1 MLTSRDRLLV
11 GLFVL
16 QLTAALVF
24 GVVLVNGLADAGSG
38 GTVAVDSDGEPVD
51 PGEVTAP
58 GDDGVTT
65 PGDTAGVAAPGETT
79 DGGVTAPGETA
90 PDGAGGTGA
99 TATGTG
105 GPAVGT
111 REGIRTGVTDTS
123 IKIGALVTQTGAINF
138 KSSAQATRAYVDLIN
153 EQGGIHGRKLELLL
167 RDDGLDAN
175 RGQAAVQE
183 MLNAGVFAF
192 VGFNAPLT
200 EQSIVPVLMRNK
212 IDLYGSF
219 NAPGTERSY
228 IFSGPYTTFGFLG
241 GRYLAMQG
249 VKKPGIVFI
258 SNQNEAADAN
268 IVKGYKEGFASQ
280 GVELTDDN
288 IHAVDVTKAS
298 YDDVVAQL
306 VFNQVDGIATLLE
319 TTGMVRLQQSMNRAG
334 YKPKHMAS
342 PFGGDPA
349 VLRNPQVGS
358 SFEGTFVI
366 SDVEFLDGPSPGV
379 AEYAQQVR
387 RRFGAQADLNWA
399 GQHGWL
405 AAKVFVE
412 ALRRAGRDITREHV
426 MASLRTFGNWQNGF
440 TTPMTIN
447 AQTEPGAVNICAKI
461 GKVANAK
468 VVQVRDWE
476 CHR

>member
-16 QLTAALVF
+16 QLTAALIF
-24 GVVLVNGLADAGSG
+24 GVVLVNGLNDAGGGSQVALDSG
-38 GTVAVDSDGEPVD
+38 GRPVASGDGAAA
-51 PGEVTAP
+51 GE
-58 GDDGVTT
+58 
-65 PGDTAGVAAPGETT
+65 
-79 DGGVTAPGETA
+79 GVTAPGEDGVSA
-90 PDGAGGTGA
+90 PGEAGAVDGGAGAPADGGAATGGTG
-99 TATGTG
+99 TAAQGDG

-111 REGIRTGVTDTS
+111 RPGIRTGVTDTS

-138 KSSAQATRAYVDLIN
+138 KSSAQATRAYVDMVN
-153 EQGGIHGRKLELLL
+153 EQGGVHGRKIELML

-249 VKKPGIVFI
+249 VRNPGIVFI
-258 SNQNEAADAN
+258 SNQNEGADNN
-268 IVKGYKEGFASQ
+268 IKRGFKEGFASQ
-280 GVELTDDN
+280 GVQLSDDN
-288 IHAVDVTKAS
+288 IHPVDVTKAS
-298 YDDVVAQL
+298 YDDVVTQL
-306 VFNQVDGIATLLE
+306 RLNNVDGIATLLE
-319 TTGMVRLQQSMNRAG
+319 TSGMVRLQQSMNRAG

-349 VLRNPQVGS
+349 VLSHPQVGP

-366 SDVEFLDGPSPGV
+366 SDVEFLDGGSPGV
-379 AEYAQQVR
+379 AEYVQQVR

-399 GQHGWL
+399 GEHGWL
-405 AAKVFVE
+405 ATKVFVE
-412 ALRRAGRDITREHV
+412 ALRRAGRDLTREHL
-426 MASLRTFGNWQNGF
+426 MATLRTFSNWQNGF
-440 TTPMTIN
+440 TTPMTITPRTN
-447 AQTEPGAVNICAKI
+447 PGAVNICAKI
-461 GKVANAK
+461 GKVTNAK

-476 CHR
+476 CHP